1 MTIVKTTIGRR
12 SFLKASTLA
21 GGGLVL
27 GFNWLLSCNPRK
39 EDLLTMPKEWFE
51 LSGYL
56 KIGDNG
62 VVTIMSPNPEIGQNV
77 KTSMPMIVAEELD
90 VDWKNVIVEQ
100 APLNTAIFTRQLA
113 GGSQSIRQG
122 WKGLRTAGATAR
134 QMLRQ
139 AAANVWLVPVD
150 EITTEAG
157 VLYHKASGKSAGYG
171 EMASA
176 ASKIAVPKEVK
187 LKDIKDFKIIG
198 TPRKNVDGPK
208 IVTGQP
214 LYGLDYRVDGMLIAM
229 IAHPPAFGMKLK
241 SVDDSQ
247 ARTMPGI
254 KDIFTI
260 KTYQDGY
267 LKHMFDAAAFTELV
281 AVVGN
286 TTWEVMNARK
296 ALKLEWVPF
305 GDHTETF
312 AHFMTGNKMEFKI
325 PHGLENT
332 TKHVQLMAEL
342 SAKPG
347 KVVRKDG
354 NPEAAFKKATKVI
367 ERSYSAPFLAHNTME
382 PMNFFAHVTNEKAVL
397 AGPTQTPEFME
408 KSISARLG
416 LPLDKIDIQMTRMG
430 GGFGRRLY
438 GHFMVEAAV
447 ISQKMKA
454 PVKLI
459 YSREDDMTNGNYRP
473 AYHAVYKAALD
484 KDNNLIAFHVRAG
497 GIPESPL
504 FADRFPAGSVENY
517 LAEEWSQPSNISIGA
532 FRAPRSNFIA
542 GAEQSFLDEVAEA
555 AGKDPIQFR
564 LDLLDRAKKKPVGE
578 KNDYEPDRYAAVLQ
592 LVKAKSNWGED
603 QAGIFR
609 GVSAYFCHN
618 SYVAH
623 VIDLVME
630 NGKPKVKKVHCAV
643 DCGIVVNPIAAT
655 NLVEGGSVDGIGHSM
670 YSGLTFT
677 EGAADQSNYDKYRL
691 IRHREA
697 PEAIDVHFVQN
708 EIDPTGLGEPPF
720 PPVMGALANALHKAT
735 GKRLYTQPFVKDV
748 EMSALQM

>member
-1 MTIVKTTIGRR
+1 METVKTTIGRR

-21 GGGLVL
+21 GGGLML
-27 GFNWLLSCNPRK
+27 GWLISCSPKREELLS
-39 EDLLTMPKEWFE
+39 MPKEWFE
-51 LSGYL
+51 LNGYL
-56 KIGDNG
+56 KIGENG

-90 VDWKNVIVEQ
+90 ADWGKVIVEQ

-113 GGSQSIRQG
+113 GGSQSIRQS

-134 QMLRQ
+134 QMLRE
-139 AAANVWLVPVD
+139 AAAKEWQVPVN

-157 VLYHKASGKSAGYG
+157 ILYHKASGKSAGYG

-176 ASKIAVPKEVK
+176 AAKIPVPKEVQ
-187 LKDIKDFKIIG
+187 LKNVKDFKIIG
-198 TPRKNVDGPK
+198 TPRKNVDGLK

-214 LYGLDYRVDGMLIAM
+214 LYGLDYRQDGMLIAM
-229 IAHPPAFGMKLK
+229 IAHPPAFGLKLK
-241 SVDDSQ
+241 SVDDSE
-247 ARTMPGI
+247 AKAMPGI
-254 KDIFTI
+254 KNVFTI
-260 KTYQDGY
+260 KTYEDGY
-267 LKHMFDAAAFTELV
+267 SKHMFDVSAFPDLV
-281 AVVGN
+281 VVVGN

-296 ALKLEWVPF
+296 TLKLEWEAF
-305 GDHTETF
+305 KDHNETYT
-312 AHFMTGNKMEFKI
+312 HFMTGNKMSVKV
-325 PHGLENT
+325 PSGLENT
-332 TKHVQLMAEL
+332 TKHAQLMAEL
-342 SAKPG
+342 SAKSG

-354 NPEAAFKKATKVI
+354 NPEAAFRKAAKVI

-382 PMNFFAHVTNEKAVL
+382 PMNFFANVTDDKAVL
-397 AGPTQTPEFME
+397 AGPVQTPEFME
-408 KSISARLG
+408 KSVAARLG
-416 LPLDKIDIQMTRMG
+416 FPLDKVDIQMTRMG

-438 GHFMVEAAV
+438 GHFLVEAAV

-459 YSREDDMTNGNYRP
+459 YTREDDMTNGSYRP
-473 AYHAVYKAALD
+473 SYHALYRAALD
-484 KDNNLIAFHVRAG
+484 ANNNLIAFHVRAG

-504 FADRFPAGSVENY
+504 FANRFPAGSVDNY
-517 LAEEWSQPSNISIGA
+517 LAEEWSHESNISIGA

-564 LDLLDRAKKKPVGE
+564 LELLERARKNPVGE
-578 KNDYEPDRYAAVLQ
+578 KNDYEPDRYAGVLQ
-592 LVKAKSNWGED
+592 LVKTKSNWGEEKP
-603 QAGIFR
+603 GVYR
-609 GVSAYFCHN
+609 GVSAYFCHD

-630 NGKPKVKKVHCAV
+630 NGKPRVQKVHCAV

-677 EGAADQSNYDKYRL
+677 EGAPDQSNFDKYRL

-697 PEAIDVHFVQN
+697 PKAIDVYFVKN

-735 GKRLYTQPFVKDV
+735 GKRFYTQPFVKDL
-748 EMSALQM
+748 ELASMKI